1 MDTIIESVCIENNI
15 NNCCICLDT
24 INNISY
30 PKYCTC
36 KIGMH
41 KECLELVEL
50 NGLKCPICRIK
61 GIKKIT
67 TNIYPNIFDTNKHIL
82 ERILSFPF
90 WLFEKYPSI
99 ITFLIMLSYSF
110 IIATIIVLP
119 IIMFHLFIKKN

>member
-1 MDTIIESVCIENNI
+1 
-15 NNCCICLDT
+15 
-24 INNISY
+24 
-30 PKYCTC
+30 
-36 KIGMH
+36 MH

-61 GIKKIT
+61 GVKKIT

-99 ITFLIMLSYSF
+99 ITFFIMLSYSF

-119 IIMFHLFIKKN
+119 IIIFHLFIKKN